1 LAKHDF
7 LHNISLE
14 KDLDFIAILETNKN
28 NFLEEC
34 LDNFCGGKE
43 FLWHWIPPNG
53 RSGGILIGVNMLVF
67 EVQSCLFGEFFI
79 KLHLKNKDDSFRWV
93 LMAMYGVA
101 QPEDKD
107 RFLAEWVNACSEE
120 SLPLMVGGDFNII
133 RNPSEKIMI
142 DLMVDGLHCSM
153 LASNLSI

>member
-1 LAKHDF
+1 
-7 LHNISLE
+7 
-14 KDLDFIAILETNKN
+14 
-28 NFLEEC
+28 
-34 LDNFCGGKE
+34 
-43 FLWHWIPPNG
+43 
-53 RSGGILIGVNMLVF
+53 
-67 EVQSCLFGEFFI
+67 
-79 KLHLKNKDDSFRWV
+79 
-93 LMAMYGVA
+93 MAAYGVA
-101 QPEDKD
+101 QPEEKD